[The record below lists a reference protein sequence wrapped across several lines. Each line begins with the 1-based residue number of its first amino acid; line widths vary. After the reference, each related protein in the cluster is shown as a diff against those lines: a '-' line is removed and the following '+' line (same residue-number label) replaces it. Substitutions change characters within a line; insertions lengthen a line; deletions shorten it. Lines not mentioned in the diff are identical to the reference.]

1 MALTLAKG
9 SIFSIEAK
17 DLLAT
22 PAGTTLVFNKVSE
35 HNRSEFTINPT
46 RIEKIQRMANGSL
59 RKNHIA
65 DKMNFS
71 VSWSM
76 LPSYRAYTVDGGW
89 GAEDLRT
96 FYLNGGTSTFRIRV
110 NIAKNG
116 STQEVSGYEEY
127 TVSITNFNSTV
138 VKRGLFAA
146 YNVSLDMEEV

>member
-1 MALTLAKG
+1 MPLTLAKG

-17 DLLAT
+17 DLLAS

-35 HNRSEFTINPT
+35 HNRSEFTISPI
-46 RIEKIQRMANGSL
+46 RIEKVQRMANGSL
-59 RKNHIA
+59 RKNYIA
-65 DKMNFS
+65 DKMTFS

-96 FYLNGGTSTFRIRV
+96 LYLNGGASTFRIRV